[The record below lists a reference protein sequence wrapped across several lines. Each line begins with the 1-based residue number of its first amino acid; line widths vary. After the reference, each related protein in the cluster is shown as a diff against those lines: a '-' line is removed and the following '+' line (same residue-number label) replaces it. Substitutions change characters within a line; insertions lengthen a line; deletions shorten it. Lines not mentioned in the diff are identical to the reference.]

1 MIRTETVPGVYV
13 SLSELIGFQHK
24 ARGFSFLPRQ
34 PTHSLLAGQHA
45 SRLRGR
51 GLDFEELRRYQ
62 FGDDV
67 RQIDWKATNRT
78 RKTQLRVFSEERERV
93 VLLVVD
99 QRLSMFFGS
108 QRCMKS
114 VAAAET
120 AALAAWRIIFVKD
133 RVGAVVFN
141 DSATVEIRPH
151 RSRGTVMQILGA
163 TLDQNHALAIDTG
176 IVPNGA
182 MLDEALRR
190 VERLATHDALVCL
203 ITDGYGADEETRR
216 LTTRIAQHN
225 DLLALFIYDPLE
237 GALPKAG
244 RVVFAA
250 GTRQLEVDTGSDH
263 LRDAFRVS
271 FDERVKRAREF
282 LLRREV
288 PLIPISTVEDV
299 AGQLRR
305 LLGGLTQR

>member
-1 MIRTETVPGVYV
+1 MIRNETTPGVYV
-13 SLSELIGFQHK
+13 SLSDLIGLQHK

-34 PTHSLLAGQHA
+34 PIHSLLAGQHA

-51 GLDFEELRRYQ
+51 GLDFEELRHYQ

-93 VLLVVD
+93 VLLVID

-120 AALAAWRIIFVKD
+120 AALAAWRVIFVKD

-141 DSATVEIRPH
+141 DSAIIEIRPQ

-163 TLDQNHALAIDTG
+163 TLEQNHGLSIDSG
-176 IVPNGA
+176 IVPNEV

-203 ITDGYGADEETRR
+203 ITDGDGANEETRR

-225 DLLALFIYDPLE
+225 DLLTVLIYDPFE
-237 GALPKAG
+237 VDLPSAG
-244 RVVFAA
+244 RVVFAD
-250 GTRQLEVDTGSDH
+250 GNRQLEVDTGSER
-263 LRDAFRVS
+263 LRTAFRIS
-271 FDERVKRAREF
+271 FNERVKRAREF

-288 PLIPISTVEDV
+288 PLIPISTAEDV
-299 AGQLRR
+299 SGQLRR
-305 LLGGLTQR
+305 LLAV